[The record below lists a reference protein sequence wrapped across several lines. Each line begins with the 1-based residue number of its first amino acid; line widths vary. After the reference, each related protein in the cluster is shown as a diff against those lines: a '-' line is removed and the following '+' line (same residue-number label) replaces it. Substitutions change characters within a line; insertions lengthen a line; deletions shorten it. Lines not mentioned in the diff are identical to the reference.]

1 MEELYYAFE
10 ITPFIENF
18 ENKHF
23 YIVVISHINMYALKI
38 FLIKMSVWIKFLL
51 ASVIFFFLLTNEQLK
66 SPLRNNT
73 QM

>member
-23 YIVVISHINMYALKI
+23 YIVVISHINVYALKI
-38 FLIKMSVWIKFLL
+38 FLIKMSV
-51 ASVIFFFLLTNEQLK
+51 
-66 SPLRNNT
+66 
-73 QM
+73 

>member
-23 YIVVISHINMYALKI
+23 YIVVISHINVYALKI
-38 FLIKMSVWIKFLL
+38 FLIKVYVWIKFLL
-51 ASVIFFFLLTNEQLK
+51 DSIFF
-66 SPLRNNT
+66 SPQKWTATIST
-73 QM
+73 QEKNI

>member
-23 YIVVISHINMYALKI
+23 YIVISRINVYALKI
-38 FLIKMSVWIKFLL
+38 FLIKMYVWIKFLL
-51 ASVIFFFLLTNEQLK
+51 DSIFFF
-66 SPLRNNT
+66 SS
-73 QM
+73 QMNSYNLHSEKNIQM